1 MVVKD
6 VFFDLDR
13 TLWDFETNS
22 LLALSQLFT
31 EFGLNQKIEQSSQF
45 IEDYKRINEY
55 HWDLYRK
62 GLTTKEKLRIDRF
75 YEALLLHGVD
85 DVKLAAD
92 YCEAYIQRCPELT
105 HTFPGTHDT
114 LEELRKMGY
123 QMHIITNG
131 FSEVQY
137 RKMENC
143 GILSYFDVIV
153 CSDQVGVNK
162 PEPEIFRI
170 AIQQAKA
177 QAAQSVMIGDHPEI
191 DVLGANAAGM
201 RGILFDPEHQYPHH
215 NSIEK
220 IQRLEE
226 LPLRLLGVTR

>member
-22 LLALSQLFT
+22 HLALSQLFT
-31 EFGLNQKIEQSSQF
+31 EFGLTHKIEHSGQF
-45 IEDYKRINEY
+45 IEDYNRINEY
-55 HWDLYRK
+55 HWDLYRR

-162 PEPEIFRI
+162 PEPEIFHV
-170 AIQQAKA
+170 AIQQAQA
-177 QAAQSVMIGDHPEI
+177 QAGQSVMIGDHPEI

-201 RGILFDPEHQYPHH
+201 RGILFDPEHQYAQH